1 MSHLPLLL
9 IKLVDDLNFNL
20 TSGSEDAIKI
30 SSGMLKTL
38 AGAQIAGLRDTLQT
52 AAQTHLLT
60 SLISEAA
67 VAKEPARLVS
77 IRERFTAAAE
87 TAKKVAGTLNQDE
100 IDKSVGDLVA
110 LGAARRRHLR
120 AARQGIA
127 DRSDRQSGSRRQRG
141 DPARFR
147 QGRGRPGV
155 GRGSQHEA
163 QRVAAVR
170 EPRPQPQ
177 RAPDCRDRQHPGRR
191 RHRRVLCAAQ
201 AREAAHR
208 HRRQH
213 AAAFVRRD
221 RTRSAED
228 PRQ

>member
-1 MSHLPLLL
+1 
-9 IKLVDDLNFNL
+9 
-20 TSGSEDAIKI
+20 
-30 SSGMLKTL
+30 MLKTL

-110 LGAARRRHLR
+110 LGAA
-120 AARQGIA
+120 ADGIFA
-127 DRSDRQSGSRRQRG
+127 L
-141 DPARFR
+141 
-147 QGRGRPGV
+147 RGRELQTDQIANQAVADNAAIQRDFDKVVAGLV
-155 GRGSQHEA
+155 SAAESQHEA

-170 EPRPQPQ
+170 EPRLQPQ